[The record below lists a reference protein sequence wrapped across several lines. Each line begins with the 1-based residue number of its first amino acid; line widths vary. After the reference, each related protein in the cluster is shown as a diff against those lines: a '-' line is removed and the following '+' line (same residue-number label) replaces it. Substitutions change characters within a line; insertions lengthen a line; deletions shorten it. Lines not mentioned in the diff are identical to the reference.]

1 MYHIIANVIVLFFV
15 FFSDTTMMTRG
26 RRFYLERECFR
37 NRLPDRKRASDS
49 EIVRVNVIT
58 EELRTI

>member
-1 MYHIIANVIVLFFV
+1 
-15 FFSDTTMMTRG
+15 MMTRG